1 MAATITLWMDG
12 KEIKAEKG
20 KTILQVA
27 KENGIYIPTL
37 CYHEK
42 LSPIGACR
50 LCIVEIEGYEEP
62 QPACQQVV
70 QEGMVI
76 RTNSERL
83 YQLRRDILGLLLKD
97 HPLDCPVCDKAG
109 ECRLQD
115 LVYEFG
121 YDSHIVEGASGIPLL
136 EKKPEEYATV
146 AIKYYPSRCIL
157 CQRCVY
163 ACREIAQRGVLAVNK
178 DGKKIEVVSP
188 EGCISCG
195 ECLAVCPVGALT
207 EKVSRWKARPWQKTV
222 VRTVCPYCGLGCV
235 VDLHVFE
242 DRVIKVTAADSQP
255 PNYGS
260 LCVKGRFGY
269 EFINSEERLIK
280 PFIRENGFIR
290 GASWEEALDYVASKL
305 RQIREEY
312 GPSAIGGLCS
322 ARCTNEDNYVFQK
335 FMRAV
340 IGTNNVDHC
349 ARL

>member
-1 MAATITLWMDG
+1 MVRLWIDG
-12 KEIKAEKG
+12 REIEAEEG
-20 KTILQVA
+20 RTILEVA
-27 KENGIYIPTL
+27 RERGIYIPTL

-50 LCIVEIEGYEEP
+50 LCIVEIEGFEDP
-62 QPACQQVV
+62 QPACVQQV
-70 QEGMVI
+70 QEGMVV
-76 RTNSERL
+76 RTNTERL
-83 YQLRRDILGLLLKD
+83 YRMRREILQALIQD

-121 YDSHIVEGASGIPLL
+121 LDSAIVEDSPSLPMLARRPVS
-136 EKKPEEYATV
+136 YATV

-163 ACREIAQRGVLAVNK
+163 ACREVAQRGVLALNK
-178 DGKKIEVVSP
+178 DYKAIEVVHP
-188 EGCISCG
+188 ERCISCG

-207 EKVSRWKARPWQKTV
+207 ENVSPVKARPWQRKV

-242 DRVIKVTAADSQP
+242 DRIVRVSADPTVP
-255 PNYGS
+255 PNYGT
-260 LCVKGRFGY
+260 LCVKGRFGF
-269 EFINSEERLIK
+269 EFVNSEERLKK
-280 PFIRENGFIR
+280 PLIRTNGFVK
-290 GASWEEALDYVASKL
+290 GASWDEALDYVASKL
-305 RQIREEY
+305 KEIKEKH
-312 GPSAIGGLCS
+312 GPSAIAGLCS
-322 ARCTNEDNYVFQK
+322 ARCTNEENYVFQK

>member
-1 MAATITLWMDG
+1 MVRLWIDG
-12 KEIKAEKG
+12 REIEAEEG
-20 KTILQVA
+20 KTILEVA
-27 KENGIYIPTL
+27 RENGIYIPTL

-50 LCIVEIEGYEEP
+50 LCIVEIDGYQEP
-62 QPACQQVV
+62 QPACMQLV
-70 QEGMVI
+70 QEGMVV

-83 YQLRRDILGLLLKD
+83 YQMRRDILGVLLKD

-115 LVYEFG
+115 LCYEFG
-121 YDSHIVEGASGIPLL
+121 YDSQIIQDSGGLPMLARR
-136 EKKPEEYATV
+136 PVSYATV
-146 AIKYYPSRCIL
+146 AIRYYPSRCIL

-163 ACREIAQRGVLAVNK
+163 ACREVVQRGVLALSK
-178 DGKKIEVVSP
+178 DHKAIEVVHP
-188 EGCISCG
+188 ERCISCG

-207 EKVSRWKARPWQKTV
+207 EDVSPIKARSWQRRV

-242 DRVIKVTAADSQP
+242 NKVIRVSADDSVP
-255 PNYGS
+255 PNYGT
-260 LCVKGRFGY
+260 LCVKGRFGF
-269 EFINSEERLIK
+269 EFLHSEERLKK
-280 PFIRENGFIR
+280 PLIRTNGFIK
-290 GASWEEALDYVASKL
+290 GTSWEEALDYVASRLKEIKE
-305 RQIREEY
+305 RY
-312 GPSAIGGLCS
+312 GPSAIAGLCS
-322 ARCTNEDNYVFQK
+322 ARCTNEENYLFQK

>member
-1 MAATITLWMDG
+1 MVRLWIDG
-12 KEIKAEKG
+12 KEIEAEEG
-20 KTILQVA
+20 KTILEVA
-27 KENGIYIPTL
+27 RENGIYIPTL

-42 LSPIGACR
+42 LPPIGACR
-50 LCIVEIEGYEEP
+50 LCIVEIEGYDEP
-62 QPACQQVV
+62 QPACMQPV
-70 QEGMVI
+70 QEGMVV
-76 RTNSERL
+76 RTNTEKL
-83 YQLRRDILGLLLKD
+83 YQMRKEILGVLLEN

-121 YDSHIVEGASGIPLL
+121 YDSRIVEDSESPPMLAR
-136 EKKPEEYATV
+136 KPVSYATV

-163 ACREIAQRGVLAVNK
+163 ACREVAQRGVLALNK
-178 DGKKIEVVSP
+178 DYKAIEVVHP
-188 EGCISCG
+188 ERCISCG

-207 EKVSRWKARPWQKTV
+207 QNVSRIKARPWQRRE

-235 VDLHVFE
+235 VDLQVFE
-242 DRVIKVTAADSQP
+242 DRVIGVRAEESVP
-255 PNYGS
+255 PNYGT
-260 LCVKGRFGY
+260 LCVKGRFGF
-269 EFINSEERLIK
+269 EFIDSEERLGKPLIK
-280 PFIRENGFIR
+280 SNGFIK
-290 GASWEEALDYVASKL
+290 GATWDEALDYVASRL
-305 RQIREEY
+305 REIKERH
-312 GPSAIGGLCS
+312 GPSAIAGLCS

>member
-1 MAATITLWMDG
+1 MVRVWIDG
-12 KEIKAEKG
+12 KEIETEQG

-62 QPACQQVV
+62 QPSCMQVV
-70 QEGMVI
+70 QDGMVI

-83 YQLRRDILGLLLKD
+83 YKMRREILGLLLKD

-109 ECRLQD
+109 DCRLQD

-121 YDSHIVEGASGIPLL
+121 YDSEILDGQSGMPLL
-136 EKKPEEYATV
+136 AKGPEPYATV
-146 AIKYYPSRCIL
+146 AIKYYPSRCVL

-163 ACREIAQRGVLAVNK
+163 ACREVVQRGVLAVDK
-178 DGKKIEVVSP
+178 DRKRIEVVRP
-188 EGCISCG
+188 ERCISCG
-195 ECLAVCPVGALT
+195 ECVGVCPVGALVEDVT
-207 EKVSRWKARPWQKTV
+207 PYRARPWQEKV

-242 DRVIKVTAADSQP
+242 DKVVKATADEGVP
-255 PNYGS
+255 PNRGS
-260 LCVKGRFGY
+260 LCFKGRFGW
-269 EFINSEERLIK
+269 EFLGSADRLLR
-280 PFIRENGFIR
+280 PLIREGGYIR
-290 GASWEEALDYVASKL
+290 GADWDEALDFVAKRL
-305 RQIREEY
+305 KEIKDRF
-312 GPSAIGGLCS
+312 GPSAIAGLCS

-335 FMRAV
+335 FMRVA
-340 IGTNNVDHC
+340 IGSNNVDHC